1 VNLMNIAV
9 IGAGYVGTT
18 TSVAFAKYGHKVY
31 VVEHDQGKL
40 EKLKKSILPF
50 YEEGMEEL
58 LKKLIAD
65 GNLLFF
71 HHIEEVIDQCEILF
85 ITVGTP
91 SLPNGEADLSYV
103 EEAARQIGRWMNEYK
118 AIVIKS
124 TVPVGTGDKINKII
138 KSELKKRNREISFD
152 LISNPEFLREG
163 KALQD
168 ALYPERIVIG
178 CETEKAQ
185 KLMKDLYKEIN
196 APILFTT
203 IKDAEMIKYASN
215 AFLATKI
222 SFINEL
228 ARLCDKIGANVIQV
242 AKGMGLDSR
251 VGPQFLQAGIGYG
264 GSCFPKDVKALLAL
278 ASAEKTPLQIL
289 QAASDVNE
297 TQAQWFME
305 KVKKA
310 LGSLSGKRIAVLG
323 LTFKP
328 QTDDIREASS
338 LKIIHYLIQ
347 NNSYI
352 TAYDPQ
358 GTEHVKKIYPAIHY
372 AKTPLEALKGADA
385 VIIVTEWKEIIEID
399 WQKAKNIL
407 SQPFVFD
414 GRNCLNSSAM
424 LKLGYHYEGVGTPSF
439 DEKMKMNG

>member
-1 VNLMNIAV
+1 MNIAV
-9 IGAGYVGTT
+9 IGAGYVGAT
-18 TSVAFAKYGHKVY
+18 TSVAFANYGHKVY
-31 VVEHDQGKL
+31 VIEHDQEKL
-40 EKLKKSILPF
+40 KKLKKSILSF

-58 LKKLIAD
+58 LKKLMTN
-65 GNLLFF
+65 GNLLFYP
-71 HHIEEVIDQCEILF
+71 HIEEMIDQCEILF

-91 SLPNGEADLSYV
+91 SLPNGEADLTYV
-103 EEAARQIGRWMNEYK
+103 EEAARQIGRSMNEYK
-118 AIVIKS
+118 IIVIKS
-124 TVPVGTGDKINKII
+124 TVPVGTGDHINKII
-138 KSELKKRNREISFD
+138 KAELKKRNQDISFD
-152 LISNPEFLREG
+152 LVSNPEFLREG

-178 CETEKAQ
+178 CETKKAQ
-185 KLMKDLYKEIN
+185 KVMKDLYKEN
-196 APILFTT
+196 NSPIVFTT
-203 IKDAEMIKYASN
+203 IKNAEMIKYASN

-228 ARLCDKIGANVIQV
+228 ARLCDKIGADVIQV

-251 VGPQFLQAGIGYG
+251 IGPHFLQAGIGYG
-264 GSCFPKDVKALLAL
+264 GSCFPKDIKALLAL
-278 ASAEKTPLQIL
+278 ASEKKTPLQIL
-289 QAASDVNE
+289 QAVSNVNQ
-297 TQAQWFME
+297 TQPQWFME

-338 LKIIHYLIQ
+338 LKIIHDLIQ
-347 NNSYI
+347 NHSYI
-352 TAYDPQ
+352 TAYDPL
-358 GTEHVKKIYPAIHY
+358 GTEHVKKIYPTIHY
-372 AKTPLEALKGADA
+372 TKTPLQALKGADA
-385 VIIVTEWKEIIEID
+385 VLIVTEWKEIIEID

-424 LKLGYHYEGVGTPSF
+424 WKLGYHYEGVGTPSF
-439 DEKMKMNG
+439 DDSH

>member
-1 VNLMNIAV
+1 MNIAV

-18 TSVAFAKYGHKVY
+18 TSVAFAEYGHKVY
-31 VVEHDQGKL
+31 VVERDW
-40 EKLKKSILPF
+40 EKLKKLKKSMLPF

-58 LKKLIAD
+58 LKKHIAN

-103 EEAARQIGRWMNEYK
+103 EEAARQIGRLMNEYK

-124 TVPVGTGDKINKII
+124 TVPVGTGDKINKLI
-138 KSELKKRNREISFD
+138 KAELKKRNQEIPFD

-185 KLMKDLYKEIN
+185 KVMKDLYNEIN
-196 APILFTT
+196 SPILFTT

-251 VGPQFLQAGIGYG
+251 IGPQFLQAGIGYG
-264 GSCFPKDVKALLAL
+264 GSCFPKDIKALLAL
-278 ASAEKTPLQIL
+278 ATAEKTPLQIL
-289 QAASDVNE
+289 QAVSDVNE

-338 LKIIHYLIQ
+338 LKIIYYLIQ
-347 NNSYI
+347 NNSCI

-358 GTEHVKKIYPAIHY
+358 GTEHVKKIYPSINY
-372 AKTPLEALKGADA
+372 TKTPLEALKGADA
-385 VIIVTEWKEIIEID
+385 ALIVTEWKEIIEID
-399 WQKAKNIL
+399 WQKAKKLL

-439 DEKMKMNG
+439 DERINGSF

>member
-1 VNLMNIAV
+1 MNIAV
-9 IGAGYVGTT
+9 IGAGYVGAT
-18 TSVAFAKYGHKVY
+18 TSVAFANYGHKVY
-31 VVEHDQGKL
+31 VIEHDQEKL
-40 EKLKKSILPF
+40 KKLKKSILSF

-58 LKKLIAD
+58 LKKLMTN
-65 GNLLFF
+65 GNLLFYP
-71 HHIEEVIDQCEILF
+71 HIEEMIDQCEILF

-91 SLPNGEADLSYV
+91 SLPNGEADLTYV
-103 EEAARQIGRWMNEYK
+103 EEAARQIGRSMNEYK
-118 AIVIKS
+118 IIVIKS
-124 TVPVGTGDKINKII
+124 TVPVGTGDHINKII
-138 KSELKKRNREISFD
+138 KAELKKRNQDISFD
-152 LISNPEFLREG
+152 LVSNPEFLREG

-178 CETEKAQ
+178 CETKKAQ
-185 KLMKDLYKEIN
+185 KVMKDLYKEN
-196 APILFTT
+196 NSPIVFTT
-203 IKDAEMIKYASN
+203 IKNAEMIKYASN

-228 ARLCDKIGANVIQV
+228 ARLCDKIGADVIQV

-251 VGPQFLQAGIGYG
+251 IGPHFLQAGIGYG
-264 GSCFPKDVKALLAL
+264 GSCFPKDIKALLAL
-278 ASAEKTPLQIL
+278 ASEKKTPLQIL
-289 QAASDVNE
+289 QAVSNVNQ
-297 TQAQWFME
+297 TQPQWFME

-338 LKIIHYLIQ
+338 LKIIHDLIQ
-347 NNSYI
+347 NHSYI

-358 GTEHVKKIYPAIHY
+358 GIEHVKKIYPTIHY
-372 AKTPLEALKGADA
+372 TKTPLQALKGADA
-385 VIIVTEWKEIIEID
+385 VLIVTEWKEIIEID

-424 LKLGYHYEGVGTPSF
+424 WKLGYHYEGVGTPSF
-439 DEKMKMNG
+439 DDSH

>member
-1 VNLMNIAV
+1 MNLMNIAV
-9 IGAGYVGTT
+9 IGAGYVGAT
-18 TSVAFAKYGHKVY
+18 TSVAFANYGHKVY
-31 VVEHDQGKL
+31 VIEHDQEKL
-40 EKLKKSILPF
+40 KKLKKSILSF

-58 LKKLIAD
+58 LKKLMTN
-65 GNLLFF
+65 GNLLFYP
-71 HHIEEVIDQCEILF
+71 HIEEMIDQCEILF

-91 SLPNGEADLSYV
+91 SLPNGEADLTYV
-103 EEAARQIGRWMNEYK
+103 EEAARQIGRSMNEYK
-118 AIVIKS
+118 IIVIKS
-124 TVPVGTGDKINKII
+124 TVPVGTGDHINKII
-138 KSELKKRNREISFD
+138 KAELKKRNQDISFD
-152 LISNPEFLREG
+152 LVSNPEFLREG

-178 CETEKAQ
+178 CETKKAQ
-185 KLMKDLYKEIN
+185 KVMKDLYKEN
-196 APILFTT
+196 NSPIVFTT
-203 IKDAEMIKYASN
+203 IKNAEMIKYASN

-228 ARLCDKIGANVIQV
+228 ARLCDKIGADVIQV

-251 VGPQFLQAGIGYG
+251 IGPHFLQAGIGYG
-264 GSCFPKDVKALLAL
+264 GSCFPKDIKALLAL
-278 ASAEKTPLQIL
+278 ASEKKTPLQIL
-289 QAASDVNE
+289 QAVSNVNQ
-297 TQAQWFME
+297 TQPQWFME

-338 LKIIHYLIQ
+338 LKIIHDLIQ
-347 NNSYI
+347 NHSYI
-352 TAYDPQ
+352 TAYDPL
-358 GTEHVKKIYPAIHY
+358 GTEHVKKIYPTIHY
-372 AKTPLEALKGADA
+372 TKTPLQALKGADA
-385 VIIVTEWKEIIEID
+385 VLIVTEWKEIIEID

-424 LKLGYHYEGVGTPSF
+424 WKLGYHYEGVGTPSF
-439 DEKMKMNG
+439 DDSH

>member
-1 VNLMNIAV
+1 
-9 IGAGYVGTT
+9 
-18 TSVAFAKYGHKVY
+18 
-31 VVEHDQGKL
+31 
-40 EKLKKSILPF
+40 
-50 YEEGMEEL
+50 MEEL
-58 LKKLIAD
+58 LKKLIAN

-71 HHIEEVIDQCEILF
+71 HQIEEVIDQCEILF

-228 ARLCDKIGANVIQV
+228 ARLCDKIGVNVIQV

-251 VGPQFLQAGIGYG
+251 IGPQFLQAGIGYG
-264 GSCFPKDVKALLAL
+264 GSCFPKDIKALLAL
-278 ASAEKTPLQIL
+278 ASAEKIPLQIL
-289 QAASDVNE
+289 QAVSDVNE
-297 TQAQWFME
+297 TQVQWFME
-305 KVKKA
+305 KVKRA

-328 QTDDIREASS
+328 QTDDIREATS

-358 GTEHVKKIYPAIHY
+358 GTEHVKKIYPTIHY
-372 AKTPLEALKGADA
+372 VKTPLEALKEADA
-385 VIIVTEWKEIIEID
+385 VIIVTDWKEIIEID

-414 GRNCLNSSAM
+414 GRNCLNPSAM

-439 DEKMKMNG
+439 DESN

>member
-18 TSVAFAKYGHKVY
+18 TSVAFAEYGHKVY
-31 VVEHDQGKL
+31 VVEHDQEKL

-58 LKKLIAD
+58 LKKLITN

-152 LISNPEFLREG
+152 LVSNPEFLREG

-251 VGPQFLQAGIGYG
+251 IGPQFLQAGIGYG
-264 GSCFPKDVKALLAL
+264 GSCFPKDIKALLAL

-289 QAASDVNE
+289 QAVSDVNE

-328 QTDDIREASS
+328 QTDDIREATS

-358 GTEHVKKIYPAIHY
+358 GTEHVKKLYPTIHY
-372 AKTPLEALKGADA
+372 VKTPLEALKGADA

-439 DEKMKMNG
+439 DEKMNG

>member
-1 VNLMNIAV
+1 MNIAV

-31 VVEHDQGKL
+31 VVEHDQ
-40 EKLKKSILPF
+40 EKLKKLKKSMLPF

-58 LKKLIAD
+58 LKKHIAN

-168 ALYPERIVIG
+168 ALYPERIIVG

-185 KLMKDLYKEIN
+185 KVMKDLYKEIN
-196 APILFTT
+196 SPILFTT

-228 ARLCDKIGANVIQV
+228 ARLCDKIGVNVIQV

-251 VGPQFLQAGIGYG
+251 IGPQFLQAGIGYG
-264 GSCFPKDVKALLAL
+264 GSCFPKDIKALLAL

-289 QAASDVNE
+289 QAVSEVNE

-310 LGSLSGKRIAVLG
+310 LVSLSGKRIAVLG

-358 GTEHVKKIYPAIHY
+358 GTEHVKKIYPTIHY
-372 AKTPLEALKGADA
+372 TKTPLEALKGADA
-385 VIIVTEWKEIIEID
+385 VIIVTDWKEIIEID

-439 DEKMKMNG
+439 GESN

>member
-1 VNLMNIAV
+1 MNIAV

-18 TSVAFAKYGHKVY
+18 TGVAFANYGHKVF
-31 VVEHDQGKL
+31 VIEQDQ
-40 EKLKKSILPF
+40 EKLKKLRKSILPF

-58 LKKLIAD
+58 LKKLIAN
-65 GNLLFF
+65 GNLLFS
-71 HHIEEVIDQCEILF
+71 HHLEEIIDQCEILF

-118 AIVIKS
+118 GIVIKS
-124 TVPVGTGDKINKII
+124 TVPIGTGEKINKII
-138 KSELKKRNREISFD
+138 KAELKKRNEEISFD

-185 KLMKDLYKEIN
+185 KVMKELYKEFN
-196 APILFTT
+196 SPIVFTT

-228 ARLCDKIGANVIQV
+228 ARLCDKIGVNVIQV

-251 VGPQFLQAGIGYG
+251 IGPQFLQAGIGYG
-264 GSCFPKDVKALLAL
+264 GSCFPKDIKALLAL
-278 ASAEKTPLQIL
+278 ATAEKTPLQIL
-289 QAASDVNE
+289 QAVSDVNQ
-297 TQAQWFME
+297 TQTQWFME

-310 LGSLSGKRIAVLG
+310 LGTLTDKRIAVLG

-338 LKIIHYLIQ
+338 LKIIHYLLQ
-347 NNSYI
+347 NNAYI

-358 GTEHVKKIYPAIHY
+358 GTEHVKKIYPTISY
-372 AKTPLEALKGADA
+372 AKTPLEALKEADA
-385 VIIVTEWKEIIEID
+385 VLIVTEWKEIIEID

-424 LKLGYHYEGVGTPSF
+424 HKLGYHYEGVGIPSI
-439 DEKMKMNG
+439 DEST

>member
-1 VNLMNIAV
+1 MEVNLMNIAV

-18 TSVAFAKYGHKVY
+18 TSVAFANYGHKVY
-31 VVEHDQGKL
+31 VIENDQEKL
-40 EKLKKSILPF
+40 KKLKKSILPF

-58 LKKLIAD
+58 LKKLIAG

-71 HHIEEVIDQCEILF
+71 QNIEEVIDQVEILF

-103 EEAARQIGRWMNEYK
+103 EEAARQIGKLMNEYK

-124 TVPVGTGDKINKII
+124 TVPIGTGDKIHKII
-138 KSELKKRNREISFD
+138 KAELKKRNKEISFD

-178 CETEKAQ
+178 CETEKAE
-185 KLMKDLYKEIN
+185 KVMKDLYKEIN
-196 APILFTT
+196 SPVVFTT

-251 VGPQFLQAGIGYG
+251 IGPHFLQAGIGYG
-264 GSCFPKDVKALLAL
+264 GSCFPKDIKALLAL
-278 ASAEKTPLQIL
+278 ASAKKTPLQIL
-289 QAASDVNE
+289 QAVSDVNQ
-297 TQAQWFME
+297 TQALWFME
-305 KVKKA
+305 KVEKA

-338 LKIIHYLIQ
+338 LKIIQYLIE
-347 NNSYI
+347 NHSYI
-352 TAYDPQ
+352 SAYDPQ
-358 GTEHVKKIYPAIHY
+358 GTEHVKKIYPNVHY
-372 AKTPLEALKGADA
+372 TQTPFEALKGADA
-385 VIIVTEWKEIIEID
+385 VLIVTEWKEIVEID
-399 WQKAKNIL
+399 WKKAKNVL
-407 SQPFVFD
+407 SQPYVFD
-414 GRNCLNSSAM
+414 GRNCLNSSA
-424 LKLGYHYEGVGTPSF
+424 LKKLGYHYEGVGTPSF
-439 DEKMKMNG
+439 DV

>member
-1 VNLMNIAV
+1 M
-9 IGAGYVGTT
+9 
-18 TSVAFAKYGHKVY
+18 
-31 VVEHDQGKL
+31 
-40 EKLKKSILPF
+40 LPF
-50 YEEGMEEL
+50 YEDGMEEL
-58 LKKLIAD
+58 LKKLIAN

-71 HHIEEVIDQCEILF
+71 HQIEEVIDQCEILF

-228 ARLCDKIGANVIQV
+228 ARLCDKIGVNVIQV

-251 VGPQFLQAGIGYG
+251 IGPQFLQAGIGYG
-264 GSCFPKDVKALLAL
+264 GSCFPKDIKALLAL
-278 ASAEKTPLQIL
+278 ASAEKIPLQIL
-289 QAASDVNE
+289 QAVSDVNE
-297 TQAQWFME
+297 TQVQWFME
-305 KVKKA
+305 KVKRA

-328 QTDDIREASS
+328 QTDDIREATS

-358 GTEHVKKIYPAIHY
+358 GTEHVKKIYPTIHY
-372 AKTPLEALKGADA
+372 VKTPLEALKEADA
-385 VIIVTEWKEIIEID
+385 VIIVTDWKEIIEID

-414 GRNCLNSSAM
+414 GRNCLNPSAM

-439 DEKMKMNG
+439 DESN